1 MKEKKQKSD
10 CCNTQKSSK
19 SSCCEIGGKQTE
31 QTRNQGIFS
40 GIIYGLVPHSVC
52 ILFIIFSIFGATF
65 ATSLLKPLLLNEY
78 FFYILIALSII
89 FATISAIL
97 YFKRQGVIKFQKSK
111 DGIEIEFSW
120 NDIKNRWKY
129 LTTLYASTIGTN
141 VLFFLIIFPLLANYQ
156 SNLVS
161 AQLSENFETITLKV
175 DIPCSGHSP
184 LVIDELKKVDGIIS
198 VKFRFPNYFDVTYDK
213 TKISKDQI
221 LSLEIFKNFKATLI
235 SEGSNQQSSQS
246 LGYSSKT
253 QSCGCNRGNLNI

>member
-1 MKEKKQKSD
+1 
-10 CCNTQKSSK
+10 
-19 SSCCEIGGKQTE
+19 
-31 QTRNQGIFS
+31 
-40 GIIYGLVPHSVC
+40 
-52 ILFIIFSIFGATF
+52 
-65 ATSLLKPLLLNEY
+65 
-78 FFYILIALSII
+78 
-89 FATISAIL
+89 
-97 YFKRQGVIKFQKSK
+97 IKFQKSK